1 MIELYETVE
10 KNEYDYLRKLLI
22 MRGVEKTLPQKR
34 KNLLLQ
40 LSAELGHPCCCEILL
55 KGSASVDCINDYKE
69 TPLHLSAWH
78 GHFECCRL
86 LLDNGASPNPKNS
99 NGWTP
104 LQTTVWRCN
113 EKCIQ
118 VFLSNEKVDQR
129 CLNGFG
135 DFVMLSA
142 VDEGVKQRVLKI
154 IESLESDVFE
164 KIVTFSDISESPDS
178 VSFDHE
184 ELHDIDIPN
193 PGLLPRLLPRY
204 NLDLIVESLSDTSL
218 T

>member
-40 LSAELGHPCCCEILL
+40 LSAELGHPSCCEILL
-55 KGSASVDCINDYKE
+55 KGSASVDCINEYKE
-69 TPLHLSAWH
+69 TPLHLSAWN
-78 GHFECCRL
+78 GHFDCCRL
-86 LLDNGASPNPKNS
+86 LLDNGASPNPRNS

-113 EKCIQ
+113 EKCMQ
-118 VFLSNEKVDQR
+118 VFLSNEKVDKR

-142 VDEGVKQRVLKI
+142 VDEGVKQRVLKM
-154 IESLESDVFE
+154 IESLENDVFKSFE
-164 KIVTFSDISESPDS
+164 KILTFSDISESPVS

-193 PGLLPRLLPRY
+193 PGLLPRLS
-204 NLDLIVESLSDTSL
+204 LDLIGEESFLSDTLS
-218 T
+218 